1 MEDPTYIEWLTIA
14 DEKTV
19 AEMPA
24 SAGFPE
30 QFVDNG
36 LLYVRSTLVFDT
48 QGDGERL
55 VAAYYSNE
63 RGRAIRI
70 EV

>member
-1 MEDPTYIEWLTIA
+1 
-14 DEKTV
+14 V
-19 AEMPA
+19 AERPA
-24 SAGFPE
+24 SAGFHE